1 MSIRFNP
8 DLYANIVAG
17 LNNNNVQQSNA
28 LLEISTGRR
37 VQAPS
42 DDPSATA
49 AVINIHSQSA
59 QMDQYAQNVNN
70 LQGLL
75 QTADS
80 TMSSVITSLNQ
91 AISLGVQ
98 SGDST
103 LSPTN
108 RATLSTQ
115 LQNVSKQILTLANT
129 SYQGTYIFS
138 GTNSNQPAY
147 VTDPNPLS
155 ANGVTYQGNANA
167 NSVEV
172 APGQNI
178 NMNVPGSQ
186 LFTNAAGDVFA
197 ALKNMAQA
205 AATGNGIPAAVD
217 QLKTAFD
224 TVNAQR
230 TQYGTSLSQLQTA
243 STFLAT
249 SKLQLSTQEN
259 NAVGIDLAQAA
270 SDVQK
275 ALTQRSAILAVGGK
289 IQNTSLLDYL
299 Q

>member
-17 LNNNNVQQSNA
+17 LNSNNIQQSNA
-28 LLEISTGRR
+28 MAELSTGRR

-49 AVINIHSQSA
+49 DVINVHWQSA

-75 QTADS
+75 QTADA

-91 AISLGVQ
+91 AISVGVQ
-98 SGDST
+98 AGDST
-103 LSPTN
+103 LSPAN
-108 RATLSTQ
+108 RGTLATQ
-115 LQNVSKQILTLANT
+115 LQNISKQILTLSNT
-129 SYQGTYIFS
+129 SYQGTYIFA
-138 GTNSNQPAY
+138 GTKSNQPAY
-147 VTDPNPLS
+147 VANPLS
-155 ANGVTYQGNANA
+155 PNGVTYQGNTNS

-172 APGQNI
+172 APGQSI
-178 NMNVPGSQ
+178 NMNVPGTQ
-186 LFTNAAGDVFA
+186 LFTNPAGDVFA
-197 ALKNMAQA
+197 ALTNMAQA
-205 AATGNGIPAAVD
+205 AASGNGIPAAVD

-224 TVNAQR
+224 TANAQR

-243 STFLAT
+243 QTFLST
-249 SKLQLSTQEN
+249 NKLQLSIQEN

-275 ALTQRSAILAVGGK
+275 ALTQRSAILAAGGK